1 MSSSSASAS
10 SHPSIFFPIFGGG
23 LANARRR
30 VKNGA
35 GGEMDAGG
43 ANRPPTAFLFYPPNG
58 TKTMNEL
65 TQQTAGGGAP
75 EGLKCGGADEDQM
88 GDFQQMYALAPSPE
102 GRRRRCGIPATMSPL
117 PHHLL
122 MVLLLLHFLSVVEP
136 FNLDTRQARIHRRP
150 GPHSGFG
157 YSLDFAYRDQRRHKY
172 TLLVGAP
179 FAQTAQRRLQKTGAV
194 FGCEV
199 DDQSPCA
206 EIFFDQKGNELRLN
220 GSHLLPIEEKS
231 HQMFGAT
238 VVASKDGDSVLACAP
253 HYKYFFAKFEVIE
266 PVGSCYYAR
275 EHFTKIQE
283 YAPCRQEPARHGRH
297 RLGYGMCGFSAAVPD
312 KGDQRLFISG
322 PGVWY
327 WQGAVFSQNLHNLTD
342 RPSTAD
348 GPAHTDHHQ
357 LGYSTATGDFDGD
370 GLDDIVV
377 GVPRGNELIGMVSIY
392 TRELKPIV
400 NLTERDGQRGQ
411 YFGGSV
417 AVLDLNNDG
426 LHDLVEL
433 KPRYDV
439 GRISVYIQ
447 TGPRSFRE
455 PVHYFGPRP
464 VGPFWPCHGRGTV
477 FVFHGSENGIRER
490 HTQRILARDVGR
502 DIHTFGWA
510 LAGGKDVDGNG
521 YPDIAIG
528 APHSNQVALLRSRP
542 VATVQGSI
550 RTTRKTINLDDK
562 QCVTEFGRMAC
573 EHLRVCLKLLAGK
586 LAQSSAEM
594 RVQLQLDSRTKGDT
608 PRAFFSR
615 KDLDK
620 KRGIRVEPS
629 GSQEQPSGIEH
640 VVTLTK
646 GREVCETYDVYVP
659 DTIRDKISPIILSM
673 NYSLVERGGAG
684 VLEPAVDTTTDG
696 AAMETE
702 LIIEKNCGEDNI
714 CVPDLH
720 VQAHSTKDK
729 FIVGALDQTLTLNV
743 TVENR
748 GEDSYLTQYFVTIPP
763 GFEYG
768 GIENYESKYSVSC
781 SPVAGQGQPDKSQ
794 PQNFVCD
801 VGNPLPS
808 GAKAMFGVKLS
819 GGPDV
824 DVSKD
829 FVEVRMGSNST
840 IGEER
845 GNEEDNQLVVR
856 IPVEINAQLALVG
869 RSNPEQV
876 DYSIRNRTAGV
887 AATFDFEI
895 GPVVSHLYQ
904 VTNRGPSAISG
915 AILDIVWPSYSEK
928 GNHFLYLIDMPFI
941 SDSTKARCRVNQP
954 QNLNPANLAI
964 SNEHVPTP
972 GPGGGVHGGAISLED
987 TEEEVAETPAVH
999 GGGQVAPAGAAED
1012 DQQQQHDDLEEEEDE
1027 EGEEEEGEEEEDYG
1041 SAKRRKRRDTRR
1053 KATHTGSDGTAGAA
1067 AAMRRNLRQQRQML
1081 QEAVVQAKETGTAT
1095 EYHGMLGRKTLNC
1108 AALNCTH
1115 IECDIDRLEENEFV
1129 LVEIFSRLW
1138 VNTLIDE
1145 DLLEAD
1151 LSSLAPPPLVIAVNT
1166 EVNPTD
1172 PEAGTWELPWW
1183 LWLLAILIALLLLA
1197 VIIFCC
1203 WKCGFFKRNRPP
1215 RAKARLARGPAAAA
1229 SNGGDYKEGE
1239 GDGGY
1244 YADNQARYA
1253 QPQMY
1258 SPERHGARVSEYR
1271 MNQIKA
1277 KGIDRMIEAIRC
1289 LIEQIWPPPPH
1300 SCCCCFRLL
1309 GTGNVLL
1316 LLLVKAP
1323 TVVVVVDVVVVVFA
1337 PLLLQAAEASSRCFT
1352 FWRVIWLRSHIS
1364 HIFHGLSLASHPP
1377 HGFYP
1382 TRHSDDDA
1390 LSSRHHINHR

>member
-1 MSSSSASAS
+1 MA
-10 SHPSIFFPIFGGG
+10 FFPW
-23 LANARRR
+23 
-30 VKNGA
+30 
-35 GGEMDAGG
+35 
-43 ANRPPTAFLFYPPNG
+43 NRNFV
-58 TKTMNEL
+58 
-65 TQQTAGGGAP
+65 
-75 EGLKCGGADEDQM
+75 
-88 GDFQQMYALAPSPE
+88 
-102 GRRRRCGIPATMSPL
+102 PL
-117 PHHLL
+117 
-122 MVLLLLHFLSVVEP
+122 
-136 FNLDTRQARIHRRP
+136 
-150 GPHSGFG
+150 
-157 YSLDFAYRDQRRHKY
+157 
-172 TLLVGAP
+172 
-179 FAQTAQRRLQKTGAV
+179 
-194 FGCEV
+194 
-199 DDQSPCA
+199 
-206 EIFFDQKGNELRLN
+206 KGNELRLN

-392 TRELKPIV
+392 SRELKPIV
-400 NLTERDGQRGQ
+400 NLTERDGQSEHLRVCLKLLAGKLPQ
-411 YFGGSV
+411 SSAEMRVQLQLDSRTKGDTPRAFFSRKDLDKKRAIRVEPSGSQEQPSGIEHV
-417 AVLDLNNDG
+417 VTLTKGREVCETYDVYVPDTIRDKISPIILSMNYS
-426 LHDLVEL
+426 LVERGGAGVL
-433 KPRYDV
+433 EPAVDTTTDGAAMETELIIENCGEDNICVPDLHTDV
-439 GRISVYIQ
+439 ALCLCS
-447 TGPRSFRE
+447 TAPK
-455 PVHYFGPRP
+455 
-464 VGPFWPCHGRGTV
+464 
-477 FVFHGSENGIRER
+477 NGIRER

-781 SPVAGQGQPDKSQ
+781 SPVAGQGQPDK
-794 PQNFVCD
+794 
-801 VGNPLPS
+801 
-808 GAKAMFGVKLS
+808 
-819 GGPDV
+819 
-824 DVSKD
+824 
-829 FVEVRMGSNST
+829 R
-840 IGEER
+840 
-845 GNEEDNQLVVR
+845 
-856 IPVEINAQLALVG
+856 
-869 RSNPEQV
+869 
-876 DYSIRNRTAGV
+876 
-887 AATFDFEI
+887 
-895 GPVVSHLYQ
+895 
-904 VTNRGPSAISG
+904 
-915 AILDIVWPSYSEK
+915 
-928 GNHFLYLIDMPFI
+928 
-941 SDSTKARCRVNQP
+941 
-954 QNLNPANLAI
+954 
-964 SNEHVPTP
+964 
-972 GPGGGVHGGAISLED
+972 
-987 TEEEVAETPAVH
+987 
-999 GGGQVAPAGAAED
+999 AAED
-1012 DQQQQHDDLEEEEDE
+1012 DQQQQQQDDLEEEEDE
-1027 EGEEEEGEEEEDYG
+1027 EGEEEEGEEEDYG
-1041 SAKRRKRRDTRR
+1041 SAKRRKRDTRR
-1053 KATHTGSDGTAGAA
+1053 KATHAGSDGTAGTATAA

-1151 LSSLAPPPLVIAVNT
+1151 LSSLAFARISALPFAPKYSPPPLVIAVNT

-1215 RAKARLARGPAAAA
+1215 REKARLARGPAAAA

-1258 SPERHGARVSEYR
+1258 SPERHGARV
-1271 MNQIKA
+1271 
-1277 KGIDRMIEAIRC
+1277 
-1289 LIEQIWPPPPH
+1289 
-1300 SCCCCFRLL
+1300 
-1309 GTGNVLL
+1309 
-1316 LLLVKAP
+1316 
-1323 TVVVVVDVVVVVFA
+1323 
-1337 PLLLQAAEASSRCFT
+1337 
-1352 FWRVIWLRSHIS
+1352 
-1364 HIFHGLSLASHPP
+1364 
-1377 HGFYP
+1377 
-1382 TRHSDDDA
+1382 
-1390 LSSRHHINHR
+1390 

>member
-1 MSSSSASAS
+1 MAFPLAISPFRGKSSKL
-10 SHPSIFFPIFGGG
+10 SH
-23 LANARRR
+23 L
-30 VKNGA
+30 
-35 GGEMDAGG
+35 
-43 ANRPPTAFLFYPPNG
+43 FLNV
-58 TKTMNEL
+58 L
-65 TQQTAGGGAP
+65 
-75 EGLKCGGADEDQM
+75 
-88 GDFQQMYALAPSPE
+88 
-102 GRRRRCGIPATMSPL
+102 
-117 PHHLL
+117 
-122 MVLLLLHFLSVVEP
+122 LLLLHFLSVVST
-136 FNLDTRQARIHRRP
+136 FNLDFRQAQIHRRP
-150 GPHSGFG
+150 GAHS
-157 YSLDFAYRDQRRHKY
+157 A
-172 TLLVGAP
+172 LLVGAP

-194 FGCEV
+194 YGCEV
-199 DDQSPCA
+199 DNQQQNACA
-206 EIFFDQKGNELRLN
+206 EIIFDQKGNELRLN

-238 VVASKDGDSVLACAP
+238 IVASKDGDSVLACAP

-275 EHFTKIQE
+275 DHFSKIQE

-327 WQGAVFSQNLHNLTD
+327 WQGSVFSQNIQNLTD
-342 RPSTAD
+342 RPGTAD

-370 GLDDIVV
+370 GKDDIVV

-400 NLTERDGQRGQ
+400 NITERDGQRGQ

-426 LHDLVEL
+426 MHDLVVGSPLFIDWMSNDSKTQER

-439 GRISVYIQ
+439 GRISVYMQ
-447 TGPRSFRE
+447 TEGHGFRD
-455 PVHYFGPRP
+455 PVHILGHDQWGRFGHAVAA
-464 VGPFWPCHGRGTV
+464 VGDLNGDGFQDGRGTV

-490 HTQRILARDVGR
+490 HAQRILARDIGR
-502 DIHTFGWA
+502 DMLTFGWA
-510 LAGGKDVDGNG
+510 LAGGRDVDGNG

-528 APHSNQVALLRSRP
+528 APHSNQVALLRARP
-542 VATVQGSI
+542 VAQVQGSI
-550 RTTRKTINLDDK
+550 RTTRKSINLDDK

-573 EHLRVCLKLLAGK
+573 ERLRVCLKLLAGK
-586 LAQSSAEM
+586 LAQNAVEM
-594 RVQLQLDSRTKGDT
+594 RVQIQLDSRTKGDA

-620 KRGIRVEPS
+620 KRGVRVDPS
-629 GSQEQPSGIEH
+629 GSREQPSSVEQI
-640 VVTLTK
+640 VALSK

-673 NYSLVERGGAG
+673 NYSLVEKGGAG
-684 VLEPAVDTTTDG
+684 VLEPAVDTTEG
-696 AAMETE
+696 AQMETE
-702 LIIEKNCGEDNI
+702 LVIEKNCGEDNI

-720 VQAHSTKDK
+720 VQAYPTSDK
-729 FIVGALDQTLTLNV
+729 FIVGALDQALTLNV

-781 SPVAGQGQPDKSQ
+781 SPVPGHDQSDKSQ
-794 PQNFVCD
+794 PQPFVCD

-808 GAKAMFGVKLS
+808 GAKATFGVKLS

-824 DVSKD
+824 DVSKEY
-829 FVEVRMGSNST
+829 VEVRMGSNST
-840 IGEER
+840 IGEEQ

-915 AILDIVWPSYSEK
+915 AVLDIVWPSYSEK
-928 GNHFLYLIDMPFI
+928 GNHFLYLIDMPFV
-941 SDSTKARCRVNQP
+941 SDSSKARCRVNQP

-972 GPGGGVHGGAISLED
+972 GPGGVHGGAISLED
-987 TEEEVAETPAVH
+987 AEAAAEEEVAETPAFH
-999 GGGQVAPAGAAED
+999 GGGVATGRMEEEADEE
-1012 DQQQQHDDLEEEEDE
+1012 LEEQEA
-1027 EGEEEEGEEEEDYG
+1027 EEEGEEEADGEEAEGDGGEEYNSNG
-1041 SAKRRKRRDTRR
+1041 ETRRRKRNARR
-1053 KATHTGSDGTAGAA
+1053 KTATGQHSDREEGGAA
-1067 AAMRRNLRQQRQML
+1067 SAAVRRNLRQQRQML
-1081 QEAVVQAKETGTAT
+1081 REAVEQAKEAGAAT
-1095 EYHGMLGRKTLNC
+1095 EYHGVLGRKTLNC

-1151 LSSLAPPPLVIAVNT
+1151 LSSLAFARISALPFAPKYSPPPLVIAVNT

-1215 RAKARLARGPAAAA
+1215 REKARLSRGPAAAA
-1229 SNGGDYKEGE
+1229 TNGGEHFGE
-1239 GDGGY
+1239 ENGRGGGGY

-1258 SPERHGARVSEYR
+1258 SPERHGARV
-1271 MNQIKA
+1271 
-1277 KGIDRMIEAIRC
+1277 
-1289 LIEQIWPPPPH
+1289 
-1300 SCCCCFRLL
+1300 
-1309 GTGNVLL
+1309 
-1316 LLLVKAP
+1316 
-1323 TVVVVVDVVVVVFA
+1323 
-1337 PLLLQAAEASSRCFT
+1337 
-1352 FWRVIWLRSHIS
+1352 
-1364 HIFHGLSLASHPP
+1364 
-1377 HGFYP
+1377 
-1382 TRHSDDDA
+1382 
-1390 LSSRHHINHR
+1390 